1 MTTDSTTM
9 LGNKG
14 EALAVAYLKE
24 KGYTILAR
32 NYRYRKA
39 EIDVIASGEGFLVIL
54 EVKTR
59 TGGFYESLSESIT
72 AIKIRR
78 LIAAADHF
86 ALENDFK
93 IEIRFDIIQ
102 VILKATGHQIHHIKD
117 AFYFF

>member
-1 MTTDSTTM
+1 MTSDSTTQ
-9 LGNKG
+9 LGNQG
-14 EALAVAYLKE
+14 EALAVTYLKR
-24 KGYTILAR
+24 KGYAILVR

-39 EIDVIASGEGFLVIL
+39 EIDVIALGEGFLVIL

-59 TGGFYESLSESIT
+59 TGGFYESLAESIT
-72 AIKIRR
+72 TSKIRR

-86 ALENDFK
+86 ALKNDFN

-102 VILKATGHQIHHIKD
+102 VILRATGHQIHHIKD